1 MTLLTVIS
9 SRYYGGEG
17 PLSPCFEFFITI
29 NTVGDLFLKRGLEI
43 EDLCL
48 YNKIYY

>member
-17 PLSPCFEFFITI
+17 LSLPNCKFFFTI
-29 NTVGDLFLKRGLEI
+29 PVTIEMILYRSKEI
-43 EDLCL
+43 EDLL
-48 YNKIYY
+48 HINNVPF